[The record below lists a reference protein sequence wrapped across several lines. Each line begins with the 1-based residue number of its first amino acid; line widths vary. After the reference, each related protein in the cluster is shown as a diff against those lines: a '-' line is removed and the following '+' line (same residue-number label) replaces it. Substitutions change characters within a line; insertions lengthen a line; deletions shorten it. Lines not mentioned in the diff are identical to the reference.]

1 MNMNFDFEEL
11 SESSMSDR
19 IKEYLLQFL
28 SFTDNKVDPMPKQ
41 TKSDKDISFI
51 STVSTVSDISESP
64 RRQRPVRV
72 NDTLPLP
79 TAQTTQN
86 TQNTHQE
93 ISNLDWT
100 FEVFLPMLKVA
111 DVNEEVAELLV
122 ESAHDH
128 FSCEPLL
135 MDLNF
140 ENDENIETVVVGDI
154 HGQFSDLVGIF
165 ERFGRPG
172 PKLRYIF
179 NGDIVDRGPRSVACW
194 VLLCA
199 LKCAE
204 PGYIYVTRGNH
215 ETRTVSMVNSSFAS
229 ECFASYSTKFYLLC
243 QKVFDELPISYTLNS
258 SIFVSILDRNVNVHL
273 F

>member
-1 MNMNFDFEEL
+1 MNFDFEEL

-28 SFTDNKVDPMPKQ
+28 SFTNNKVDPIPD
-41 TKSDKDISFI
+41 KSDISF
-51 STVSTVSDISESP
+51 VSTITTLSESP
-64 RRQRPVRV
+64 RRQRPIRV
-72 NDTLPLP
+72 NDVQTTLPLQATLP
-79 TAQTTQN
+79 LQQN
-86 TQNTHQE
+86 PPQE
-93 ISNLDWT
+93 MSNLDWT

-122 ESAHDH
+122 ESAHEH
-128 FSCEPLL
+128 FSREPLL

-154 HGQFSDLVGIF
+154 HGQFRDLVEIF

-204 PGYIYVTRGNH
+204 PGYIYITRGNH

-229 ECFASYSTKFYLLC
+229 ECFSSYSTKFYLLC

-258 SIFVSILDRNVNVHL
+258 SIFVSILDEV
-273 F
+273 